1 MNIKEVDKMIRRRR
15 MSLGIDQRT
24 LSEISGIA
32 IHTLS
37 NIEAGKGNPTVAT
50 LSRVLDAL
58 GLELRI
64 QVKEQPLV
72 SVSAC

>member
-1 MNIKEVDKMIRRRR
+1 MNTKVEGEMIRKRRI
-15 MSLGIDQRT
+15 SLGIDQRT
-24 LSEISGIA
+24 LSEIAGIA

-50 LSRVLDAL
+50 LGRVLDAL

-64 QVKEQPLV
+64 QVKD
-72 SVSAC
+72 S